1 MGSSINVLRDI
12 CREKIEAN
20 TGGEHMGFNPN
31 FKSRS
36 GFGGKP
42 SFNRGSGGAGFGGKP
57 SFGGGKGGFGG
68 DREDF
73 FKKARKRV
81 TIAVSSRDNLLI
93 QTVSAVDELN
103 KSSNLLFERLTEWYG
118 MHFPEF
124 KTSDNAKYVDVVLS
138 IDRGNPDMKELER
151 IFGPS
156 AQPVFDKA
164 RRSMGSPL
172 SQEDLSQIRALAS
185 QIKMLWALRDSVEA
199 YETKVATELCPNMS
213 YVAGPSLAAK
223 LVAQAGGLKRISTM
237 PSSTIQVLGA
247 EKALFKH
254 LRSGSR
260 PPKHGLIFQH
270 SLISMSPKKAR
281 GKISRL
287 LAARLTIAAKA
298 DEISHNFIAEKL
310 KESFETNAKRIIAKA
325 NAPEKPKFAPPAKPL
340 ANTPAKPQ

>member
-1 MGSSINVLRDI
+1 
-12 CREKIEAN
+12 
-20 TGGEHMGFNPN
+20 MGFNPN

-42 SFNRGSGGAGFGGKP
+42 SFNRGSGGSRPPFGGKP
-57 SFGGGKGGFGG
+57 GFGGGRGGFGG
-68 DREDF
+68 DREEF
-73 FKKARKRV
+73 FKKAKKRV

-103 KSSNLLFERLTEWYG
+103 KSSNLMFERLTEWYG

-124 KTSDNAKYVDVVLS
+124 KTADNAKYVEFVLS
-138 IDRGNPDMKELER
+138 VDRVVPDRQEVER
-151 IFGPS
+151 LFGPS
-156 AQPVFDKA
+156 AQSVYDKA
-164 RRSMGSPL
+164 KNSMGSQL
-172 SQEDLSQIRALAS
+172 SPEDLSQIRALAS
-185 QIKMLWALRDSVEA
+185 QIKMVWALRDQIEA

-213 YVAGPSLAAK
+213 YVAGPALAAK

-254 LRSGSR
+254 LRSGSK

-270 SLISMSPKKAR
+270 PLISMSPKKAR

-298 DEISHNFIAEKL
+298 DAISHNFIAEKL
-310 KESFETNAKRIIAKA
+310 KASFEAAAQKIIAREGA
-325 NAPEKPKFAPPAKPL
+325 AEKPRFSPPAKP
-340 ANTPAKPQ
+340 Q

>member
-1 MGSSINVLRDI
+1 
-12 CREKIEAN
+12 
-20 TGGEHMGFNPN
+20 MGFNPN
-31 FKSRS
+31 SKFGNRG

-42 SFNRGSGGAGFGGKP
+42 SFNRGSGGSGFGGKP
-57 SFGGGKGGFGG
+57 GFGGGKGGFGANR
-68 DREDF
+68 DDF
-73 FKKARKRV
+73 FARAKKRV
-81 TIAVSSRDNLLI
+81 TVAISSRDNLLI

-124 KTSDNAKYVDVVLS
+124 KTSDNAKYVDVVLT
-138 IDRGNPDMKELER
+138 IDRENPDMKELER

-164 RRSMGSPL
+164 KRSMGSPL
-172 SQEDLSQIRALAS
+172 SADDLVQIRALAS
-185 QIKMLWALRDSVEA
+185 QIKMLWALRDTVEG
-199 YETKVATELCPNMS
+199 YEMKVANELCPNMS
-213 YVAGPSLAAK
+213 YVAGPTLAAK
-223 LVAQAGGLKRISTM
+223 LVAQAGGLKRLSTM

-270 SLISMSPKKAR
+270 ALISTSPKNVR

-298 DEISHNFIAEKL
+298 DAMSHNFIAEKL
-310 KESFETNAKRIIAKA
+310 KASFEASANRIIARAAAQEKSRFSS
-325 NAPEKPKFAPPAKPL
+325 PQDKPKSAPPAKP
-340 ANTPAKPQ
+340 Q